1 MTLDDLVTGVTLALD
16 GPSAALCLASFDQD
30 ADDAVTIEELI
41 AAVTGVFH
49 GCAAPGKA
57 P

>member
-1 MTLDDLVTGVTLALD
+1 VTLDDLVTGVTLALD